1 VTVIKLLVVDDH
13 PILRQGVAEILR
25 QTGPGAE
32 VLQARNAEEGLEL
45 AVQNPGLA
53 AVILDLNLPDSSGME
68 AIAKFAKFAPVMILS
83 ASEDPR
89 DMRKALAHGA
99 MGYVTKSVGPATLT
113 SALQVVLS
121 GNICL
126 PPLLASVSA
135 PERATIDGRAVL
147 TGRQMEV
154 LEAMDRG
161 LTNKDIGLKLDL
173 SEKTVKT
180 HITAIFRALNVV
192 NRTQA
197 INAAREASLL
207 PS

>member
-25 QTGPGAE
+25 QTGSGAE

-89 DMRKALAHGA
+89 DMRKALTHGA
-99 MGYVTKSVGPATLT
+99 MGYVTKSVGPETLT

-126 PPLLASVSA
+126 PPLLASAS
-135 PERATIDGRAVL
+135 ERAMIDSRAAL

>member
-1 VTVIKLLVVDDH
+1 MKLLIVDDH

-45 AVQNPGLA
+45 ALQNPGLA
-53 AVILDLNLPDSSGME
+53 AVILDLNLPDASGTE
-68 AIAKFAKFAPVMILS
+68 AIAKFAKLAPVMILS

-89 DMRKALAHGA
+89 DVRKALANGA
-99 MGYVTKSVGPATLT
+99 MGYVTKSVGAETLT
-113 SALQVVLS
+113 SALQSVLA
-121 GNICL
+121 GNVCL
-126 PPLLASVSA
+126 PPLLANGPA
-135 PERATIDGRAVL
+135 PERVDGRPVL
-147 TGRQMEV
+147 TGRQMDV
-154 LEAMDRG
+154 LEALARG
-161 LTNKDIGLKLDL
+161 LTNKDIGLELDL

-197 INAAREASLL
+197 INAARETNLLAS
-207 PS
+207 

>member
-1 VTVIKLLVVDDH
+1 MKLLIVDDH

-45 AVQNPGLA
+45 ALQNPDLA
-53 AVILDLNLPDSSGME
+53 AVILDLNLPDSSGTE
-68 AIAKFAKFAPVMILS
+68 SIAKFAKLAPVMILS

-89 DMRKALAHGA
+89 DVRKALAQGA
-99 MGYVTKSVGPATLT
+99 MGYVTKSVGAETLT
-113 SALQVVLS
+113 SALQSVLA
-121 GNICL
+121 GNVCL
-126 PPLLASVSA
+126 PPLLANGPA
-135 PERATIDGRAVL
+135 ERVDGRAVL
-147 TGRQMEV
+147 TGRQMDV
-154 LEAMDRG
+154 LEALARG
-161 LTNKDIGLKLDL
+161 LTNKDIGLELDL

-197 INAAREASLL
+197 INAAREANLL
-207 PS
+207 AS